1 MNKLYEEENIVYKN
15 WKYLLC
21 FTLSIL
27 LISATIL
34 PNLALAT
41 TQTKT
46 GNEEREILAKVQNE
60 SLVLTDNLE
69 SDEYLNERVDD
80 FMTEIK
86 IFDVNFDDLTEEEA
100 EAFFEEVINDEEYYY
115 LENEINRYINELDRL
130 EADSDEAPIMS
141 TRALPIAFAAIG
153 VVALRIAVTQGTKA
167 ATAYLKKAVKKYS
180 TQYKIT
186 FPSSKQLILI
196 QDKKTKKRLFSLDN
210 HSVKLVHKTTGKGY
224 AKAFSA
230 WHFHKSPDMTQ
241 HYLMCSSIPKN
252 YKVQKG
258 KCYF

>member
-1 MNKLYEEENIVYKN
+1 MYKKIN
-15 WKYLLC
+15 DFFC
-21 FTLSIL
+21 FTLVAF
-27 LISATIL
+27 LISATVL
-34 PNLALAT
+34 PGFVQAT
-41 TQTKT
+41 SQLEIESEKVTFNDEKVEVVELEK
-46 GNEEREILAKVQNE
+46 GLEEYEHLNDYVDQF
-60 SLVLTDNLE
+60 LE
-69 SDEYLNERVDD
+69 EMS
-80 FMTEIK
+80 IA
-86 IFDVNFDDLTEEEA
+86 DVNFDELTEEEA
-100 EAFFEEVINDEEYYY
+100 EAFFEEVVSDKQYYS
-115 LENEINRYINELDRL
+115 LENEINRSINEMDR
-130 EADSDEAPIMS
+130 ADYVTEEPTFS

-167 ATAYLKKAVKKYS
+167 ATAYLKKATKKYT

-196 QDKKTKKRLFSLDN
+196 QDKKSKKRLFSLDN

-224 AKAFSA
+224 SKAFSA